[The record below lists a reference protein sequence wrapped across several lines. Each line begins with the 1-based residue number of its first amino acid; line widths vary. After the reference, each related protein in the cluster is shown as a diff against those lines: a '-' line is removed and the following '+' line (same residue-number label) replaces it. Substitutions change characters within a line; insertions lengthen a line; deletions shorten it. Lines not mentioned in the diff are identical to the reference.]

1 MPPSLSACSL
11 GSTAGPGRR
20 PVNPGPVLVDLT
32 SWVIRNQ
39 SSSSITATLGGAN
52 NVPVPFFNHEL
63 LINEIIPLN
72 FEFSLNLYLFPKR

>member
-1 MPPSLSACSL
+1 
-11 GSTAGPGRR
+11 
-20 PVNPGPVLVDLT
+20 LT